1 MIAPADARLGLR
13 DRRLPGLAVVLDA
26 EAFAEALAG
35 ALPDLALTGAR
46 ATYARYK
53 PGVSCLVAFRVRV
66 GDEEHDVYARAL
78 RRSAEDKLGA
88 AHRRAQEQSSLGP
101 GGLVLDR
108 WAVAVHAF
116 PHDRRLPTLAH
127 LQDPQRR
134 TRLVERLLPHHPHLR
149 GGALTGLRYNP
160 ERRWVA
166 RLDAPGGRAL
176 VKVVQRAPVRRAMAA
191 PDALARRAP
200 VPQLLGATRR
210 HGLVALEW
218 LEGEA
223 LEGRLES
230 TPRAAEAVGPALAAV
245 HELDG
250 LRLAT
255 APDSEAQRLTAAVR
269 ATLVVSPALAQRADR
284 LATALAGELRA
295 AAPRTAVHGDFS
307 ADQVV
312 LGASGAMLIDL
323 DEARRDDPA
332 VDLAS
337 FAAELRLR
345 VVRRRLSPTA
355 AEQAWEALREG
366 YRAAGGCAVTSGP
379 GLSRRIAAAL
389 LMRAAEPFRLR
400 ERDWDE
406 QVVALVE
413 NAEHAAGMAQGRDGE
428 PLLAAG

>member
-1 MIAPADARLGLR
+1 MIARADARLGLR

-26 EAFAEALAG
+26 EAFAQALAG
-35 ALPDLALTGAR
+35 ALRDVPVTGAR
-46 ATYARYK
+46 ATYVRYK

-78 RRSAEDKLGA
+78 RRGAQDKLGA
-88 AHRRAQEQSSLGP
+88 ARRRAEEDSPLGP

-108 WAVAVHAF
+108 WAIAIHPF

-134 TRLVERLLPHHPHLR
+134 AKLLEHLLADHPHLR

-166 RLDAPGGRAL
+166 RLDAPAGRAL
-176 VKVVQRAPVRRAMAA
+176 VKVTQRAAVRRAMASR
-191 PDALARRAP
+191 DALARRAP
-200 VPQLLGATRR
+200 VPELLGATRR
-210 HGLVALEW
+210 RGLVALEW

-223 LEGRLES
+223 LEDRLES

-250 LRLAT
+250 LGLALR
-255 APDSEAQRLTAAVR
+255 PDFDAQRLTAAAR

-284 LATALAGELRA
+284 LATALVGELRPA
-295 AAPRTAVHGDFS
+295 GPRTAVHGDFS

-312 LGASGAMLIDL
+312 LGASGAMLVDL
-323 DEARRDDPA
+323 DETRRDDPA
-332 VDLAS
+332 VDLAG

-345 VVRRRLSPTA
+345 VVRRRLSAAA
-355 AEQAWEALREG
+355 AEQAWEALLEG
-366 YRAAGGCAVTSGP
+366 YRAAGGCAVTAGP
-379 GLSRRIAAAL
+379 ALSRRIAAAL
-389 LMRAAEPFRLR
+389 LLRAAEPFRLR

-406 QVVALVE
+406 QVTALVE
-413 NAEHAAGMAQGRDGE
+413 AAQRAAGASGRTE
-428 PLLAAG
+428 ESLVAAG

>member
-1 MIAPADARLGLR
+1 MIARADARLGLR
-13 DRRLPGLAVVLDA
+13 DRRLPGLGVVLDA
-26 EAFAEALAG
+26 EAFCEALAG
-35 ALPDLALTGAR
+35 ALRDLPVTGAR
-46 ATYARYK
+46 ATYVRYK

-78 RRSAEDKLGA
+78 RRSAQDKLGA
-88 AHRRAQEQSSLGP
+88 ARRRAQDDSPLGP

-134 TRLVERLLPHHPHLR
+134 AKLFERLLADHPDLR

-166 RLDAPGGRAL
+166 RLDAPAGRAL
-176 VKVVQRAPVRRAMAA
+176 VKVTQRAAVRRAMASHA
-191 PDALARRAP
+191 ALARRAP
-200 VPQLLGATRR
+200 VPELLGATRGR
-210 HGLVALEW
+210 GLVAMEW
-218 LEGEA
+218 LEGES

-230 TPRAAEAVGPALAAV
+230 TPSAAEAVGPALAAV

-250 LRLAT
+250 LGLALR
-255 APDSEAQRLTAAVR
+255 PDAEARRLTAAAR
-269 ATLVVSPALAQRADR
+269 ATLVVSPALAHRADR
-284 LATALAGELRA
+284 LAMALVAELRPA
-295 AAPRTAVHGDFS
+295 GPRTAVHGDFS

-312 LGASGAMLIDL
+312 LGARGAMLVDL
-323 DEARRDDPA
+323 DETRRDDPA
-332 VDLAS
+332 VDLAG

-345 VVRRRLSPTA
+345 VVRGRLPGGA
-355 AEQAWEALREG
+355 AEQAWEALLEG
-366 YRAAGGCAVTSGP
+366 YRAAGGCAVTAGP
-379 GLSRRIAAAL
+379 ALSRRIAAAL
-389 LMRAAEPFRLR
+389 LLRATEPFRLR

-413 NAEHAAGMAQGRDGE
+413 AAERAAGASARTEE

>member
-1 MIAPADARLGLR
+1 MIARADARLGLR
-13 DRRLPGLAVVLDA
+13 DRRLPGLGVVLDA
-26 EAFAEALAG
+26 EAFCEALAG
-35 ALPDLALTGAR
+35 ALRDLPVTGAR
-46 ATYARYK
+46 ATYVRYK

-78 RRSAEDKLGA
+78 RRSAQDKLGA
-88 AHRRAQEQSSLGP
+88 ARRRAQDDSPLGP

-134 TRLVERLLPHHPHLR
+134 AKLFERLLADHPDLR
-149 GGALTGLRYNP
+149 SGALTGLRYNP

-166 RLDAPGGRAL
+166 RLDAPAGRAL
-176 VKVVQRAPVRRAMAA
+176 VKVTQRAAVRRAMASHA
-191 PDALARRAP
+191 ALARRAP
-200 VPQLLGATRR
+200 VPELLGATRGR
-210 HGLVALEW
+210 GLVAMEW
-218 LEGEA
+218 LEGES

-230 TPRAAEAVGPALAAV
+230 TPSAAEAVGPALAAV

-250 LRLAT
+250 LGLALR
-255 APDSEAQRLTAAVR
+255 PDSDAQRLTAAAR

-284 LATALAGELRA
+284 LATRLIGELRGEGQC
-295 AAPRTAVHGDFS
+295 TAVHGDLS
-307 ADQVV
+307 ADQVI
-312 LGASGAMLIDL
+312 LGATGAQLVDL

-332 VDLAS
+332 VDLAG
-337 FAAELRLR
+337 FVAELRLR
-345 VVRRRLSPTA
+345 VVRGRLSPAA
-355 AEQAWEALREG
+355 AEQAWEALLKG
-366 YRAAGGCAVTSGP
+366 YRAAGGGAVTSGP
-379 GLSRRIAAAL
+379 ALSRRIAAAL
-389 LMRAAEPFRLR
+389 LLRAAEPFRLR

-413 NAEHAAGMAQGRDGE
+413 AAERAAGASARTEE